1 MANDGL
7 IRVLLVDDNRAMI
20 YTIRTILEQYPNI
33 EVVGEAV
40 NGEEAIRRAEQLQP
54 NVVVMDINM
63 PKMDG
68 IAATRLIRANLPR
81 TVVLGLTTN
90 TDRCFVDAMS
100 DAGAFNTLSKE
111 NAATELHG
119 AIQSAVA
126 SVYPVLIRESTPVP
140 THPSLSHKRIEIKLA
155 KQVRVLLV
163 DDHAMVRQGLRAA
176 LKPYPNI
183 AVIAEAE
190 DGEQAMVSAERLQ
203 PDVIVMDIRL
213 SRMDGVTATRLIK
226 ARYPHVVIIGIT
238 AEAQD
243 FHTDAMKRAGALDVL
258 MKDNAIQQ
266 LYAAIQRGVAAVVPV
281 LIQEETPT
289 ALQPSDDPDDSPKP
303 ASRQPSIQ
311 EPDV

>member
-20 YTIRTILEQYPNI
+20 NTIRTILEQYPNI

-81 TVVLGLTTN
+81 TGVLGLTTN
-90 TDRCFVDAMS
+90 MDRCFVDAMFE
-100 DAGAFNTLSKE
+100 AGAIDTLSKE

-126 SVYPVLIRESTPVP
+126 SVYPLLIRESTPVP
-140 THPSLSHKRIEIKLA
+140 THPSVSSKRIDMNA

-190 DGEQAMVSAERLQ
+190 DGEQAIASVERLQ
-203 PDVIVMDIRL
+203 PDVVVMDIRL

-238 AEAQD
+238 GEAQD
-243 FHTDAMKRAGALDVL
+243 FHIDAMKRAGAFDVL

-266 LYAAIQRGVAAVVPV
+266 LYAVIQRGVAAVVPV
-281 LIQEETPT
+281 LIQEEAPP
-289 ALQPSDDPDDSPKP
+289 ALQPSDDPEDSPKP
-303 ASRQPSIQ
+303 ASGQPSIQ